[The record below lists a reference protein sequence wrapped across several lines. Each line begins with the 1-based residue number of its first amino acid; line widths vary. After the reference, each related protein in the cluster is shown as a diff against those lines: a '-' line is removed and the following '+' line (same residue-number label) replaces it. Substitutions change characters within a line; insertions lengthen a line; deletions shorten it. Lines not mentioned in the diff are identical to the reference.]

1 MALLSAVL
9 RHGAVMRAFA
19 SSFHAWKMLERQEG
33 VKVPHGLTFPL
44 AIVEAIGRPH
54 GLAPLIAEEHSV
66 EGPSAS
72 DAIFLSVLDARC
84 MVGAARHFRSWGV
97 PFRSCDRRPIGRF
110 PLVWAGGQG
119 LHNPLPLA
127 PCFDLAVIGDA
138 EDVLPELLRLWMR
151 HGNTTG
157 FLAAASTVAGVFVP
171 DHHDRRVDTITQAVS
186 ADIGITL
193 REDISVNLN
202 GQRRVE
208 IARGCQYK
216 CTFCSLGW
224 RTPLRE
230 NSGEQIIATIK
241 RSPKVVHLQAGD
253 AESHSEISAVRDA
266 LRAHGGRDNGW
277 TGRLD
282 TLLDNPDVEA
292 DGTKKYAF
300 GVEGISFRLRR
311 AVGKG
316 YLTDDRLVSDTG
328 TFFDAVIRDA
338 ERRRVDT
345 RGRAAWHVIAG
356 LPTERLEEIRDMREV
371 LRALD
376 DRQRGKGRVN
386 LTLHWQPFE
395 PVPGTPMQWCPAGA
409 GARRLAAAL
418 RDAEG
423 MDWVSVRQLG
433 GRTDEMGRICAVL
446 ARSDERGAALIEAM
460 ADGAVSVRDAERI
473 TGSTCG
479 QIDPDVGLPWSFVR
493 THVDPATLRRAYD
506 VMMSR
511 LRG

>member
-1 MALLSAVL
+1 
-9 RHGAVMRAFA
+9 MRAFA

-54 GLAPLIAEEHSV
+54 GLAPIVAEEHSPD
-66 EGPSAS
+66 GARDA
-72 DAIFLSVLDARC
+72 DAIFLSVLDTRC
-84 MVGAARHFRSWGV
+84 LVGAAKHFRAWGI
-97 PFRSCDRRPIGRF
+97 PFRSRDRRPAGRF

-127 PCFDLAVIGDA
+127 PCFDLAVIGDG
-138 EDVLPELLRLWMR
+138 EDPIPELLRLWHR
-151 HGNTTG
+151 HGSSDG
-157 FLAAASTVAGVFVP
+157 FLAAAATVPGVYVP
-171 DHHDRRVDTITQAVS
+171 DHHDRHEASIAQSVS
-186 ADIGITL
+186 ADISITL
-193 REDISVNLN
+193 REDIAVNLN

-241 RSPKVVHLQAGD
+241 RSPRVVHLQAGD
-253 AESHSEISAVRDA
+253 AESHSDIAMVRDA

-316 YLTDDRLVSDTG
+316 YLTDERLIADTG
-328 TFFDAVIRDA
+328 TFFDAITRDA
-338 ERRRVDT
+338 TRRRIDT

-356 LPTERLEEIRDMREV
+356 LPTERLDEVRAMRDV

-376 DRQRGKGRVN
+376 ERQRGKGRVN

-395 PVPGTPMQWCPAGA
+395 PLPGTPMQWCPAGS

-423 MDWVSVRQLG
+423 MDWVAVRQLG
-433 GRTDEMGRICAVL
+433 GRTDDMGRLCAVL
-446 ARSDERGAALIEAM
+446 ARSDERGADLLEALA
-460 ADGAVSVRDAERI
+460 GGPVSILDAERI
-473 TGSTCG
+473 TGATAG
-479 QIDPDVGLPWSFVR
+479 QMDPDAPVPWSFVR
-493 THVDPATLRRAYD
+493 THMPPETLRRAYD

-511 LRG
+511 LHGA